1 MTQHLESEQAP
12 ASSEAA
18 KAYLFLALAMLS
30 WSGNIVVARA
40 LAGIVPPLGLSLMRW
55 SIAFIVVLPF
65 AAAELVAKRAIV
77 RRNWFILLVLGL
89 LGLTICNSLSY
100 VGVQWTTAINGAL
113 VNSAGPMLTLA
124 ASFAFYRERVTR
136 RQIAGI
142 LVSLLGVVVIVI
154 RGDATALFDLSI
166 NIGDL
171 VILVSVG
178 TWSIYTVMLP
188 RRPSQLSPVA
198 LLTILFAIGW
208 MTVLPLH
215 LAESAL
221 GRPLPLSGP
230 ALLGYAYVGLFPA
243 VIAFFGWNRGVAVI
257 GPNRASL
264 FSHLMPLFSAGLAH
278 VFLGEEIAPYH
289 LVGAALIFLGI
300 FMANLRSSA

>member
-1 MTQHLESEQAP
+1 MTQHLEREQAP
-12 ASSEAA
+12 APSDAA

-65 AAAELVAKRAIV
+65 AAAELVAKRSVV
-77 RRNWFILLVLGL
+77 RRNWSILLVLGL

-124 ASFAFYRERVTR
+124 ASFAFYRERVTH

-142 LVSLLGVVVIVI
+142 LISLLGVVVIVI
-154 RGDATALFDLSI
+154 RGDAAALFDLSI

-171 VILVSVG
+171 VILISVG
-178 TWSIYTVMLP
+178 TWSVYTVMLP

-198 LLTILFAIGW
+198 LLAILFAIGW

-215 LAESAL
+215 LVESAL

-289 LVGAALIFLGI
+289 LAGAALIFLGI
-300 FMANLRSSA
+300 FTANLRSSA

>member
-1 MTQHLESEQAP
+1 MAMTQHLESERAP
-12 ASSEAA
+12 ASSETA

-188 RRPSQLSPVA
+188 RRPSQLSP
-198 LLTILFAIGW
+198 
-208 MTVLPLH
+208 
-215 LAESAL
+215 
-221 GRPLPLSGP
+221 
-230 ALLGYAYVGLFPA
+230 
-243 VIAFFGWNRGVAVI
+243 
-257 GPNRASL
+257 
-264 FSHLMPLFSAGLAH
+264 
-278 VFLGEEIAPYH
+278 
-289 LVGAALIFLGI
+289 
-300 FMANLRSSA
+300 